1 MFRNFVTISGKDTYL
16 LEFTNCIRKDRNSC
30 TKMQH
35 ILSFLD
41 KNNIC
46 LGQLLFCEEMQAG
59 FGDQVP
65 KSLRQEESY
74 QTDLQKAG
82 NNDGDQAGLRLNQ
95 RRDVGRQGW
104 IRSYGRHRD
113 RRGKN
118 GQEKFSLKLLQLTI
132 KIFTEILFSKVASTA
147 PKNDSKL
154 LTK

>member
-1 MFRNFVTISGKDTYL
+1 
-16 LEFTNCIRKDRNSC
+16 
-30 TKMQH
+30 MQH
-35 ILSFLD
+35 ILYFLD

-46 LGQLLFCEEMQAG
+46 LGQLLFCEKMQAG

-65 KSLRQEESY
+65 KSSRQGESY

-132 KIFTEILFSKVASTA
+132 KIFTEILFFQ
-147 PKNDSKL
+147 KL
-154 LTK
+154 RVLLLKTTQNCLLNE